1 MRIAVFGAGGVG
13 GYFGGRLA
21 EAGHDVTFVARGRH
35 LAAIRERGL
44 VVESSIGT
52 MRIRNAQATDDP
64 TKVAPADVVMFC
76 VKLWDVE
83 DASAKLAP
91 MLASNGVVVPFQ
103 NGLDTPV
110 ILERAV
116 GADHV
121 LGGVAYIAATIRE
134 PGVIIHTGTM
144 ARLRVGA
151 FPGGPAARAE
161 EFATACKGA
170 RIDIEVSPDIRRALW
185 EKFCF
190 LSALSGTTSL
200 ARSPVGVIRA
210 DQDLRMTFEDA
221 VREAFDVGRKSGVAL
236 ADEFVAKQ
244 MAALDGLP
252 AEMKTSMLNDLTA
265 GGRLEAPWLSGAVA
279 RLAAES
285 GLAAPVS
292 RVLYAAVKPFVDGKP
307 RSGN

>member
-1 MRIAVFGAGGVG
+1 MPSRILPRARPGRREKHRREGAG
-13 GYFGGRLA
+13 
-21 EAGHDVTFVARGRH
+21 
-35 LAAIRERGL
+35 
-44 VVESSIGT
+44 
-52 MRIRNAQATDDP
+52 
-64 TKVAPADVVMFC
+64 
-76 VKLWDVE
+76 
-83 DASAKLAP
+83 
-91 MLASNGVVVPFQ
+91 
-103 NGLDTPV
+103 
-110 ILERAV
+110 
-116 GADHV
+116 
-121 LGGVAYIAATIRE
+121 
-134 PGVIIHTGTM
+134 
-144 ARLRVGA
+144 
-151 FPGGPAARAE
+151 
-161 EFATACKGA
+161 
-170 RIDIEVSPDIRRALW
+170 IDIEVSPDIRRALW